1 MGNYKIAAFD
11 APLQSVQ
18 AHALN
23 LNSHPAYTHFRTLR
37 ARSRKAGRPYTGLDA
52 AATLDKYSERG
63 AAYVQSLQSIIKYN
77 KLQGPDAARFAD
89 MHAMV
94 LVPADHIGKNLPQPP
109 PSAPQAT
116 CRAYTSSA
124 PSGVEKAPP
133 PR

>member
-37 ARSRKAGRPYTGLDA
+37 ASSRKAGRPYTGLDA

-77 KLQGPDAARFAD
+77 KLQGTDAARFAD

-94 LVPADHIGKNLPQPP
+94 LVPAD
-109 PSAPQAT
+109 QA
-116 CRAYTSSA
+116 R
-124 PSGVEKAPP
+124 
-133 PR
+133 